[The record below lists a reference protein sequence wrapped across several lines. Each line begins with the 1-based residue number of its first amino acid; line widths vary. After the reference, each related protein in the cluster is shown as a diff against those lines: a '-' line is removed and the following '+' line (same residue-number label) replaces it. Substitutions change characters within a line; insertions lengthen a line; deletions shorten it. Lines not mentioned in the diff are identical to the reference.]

1 MYEIGLE
8 EGMWLIGPSVSPAER
23 RAHGVGAGLLTASRR
38 LLFLGNLYSK
48 GFGFVAEG
56 LSVAAQCGKVYFLFG
71 NCYAK

>member
-1 MYEIGLE
+1 M
-8 EGMWLIGPSVSPAER
+8 PSAWGWCCLME
-23 RAHGVGAGLLTASRR
+23 GVGDGAWLARSAVGLLTASRR

-56 LSVAAQCGKVYFLFG
+56 LSVATQCGKVYFLFG

>member
-1 MYEIGLE
+1 ME
-8 EGMWLIGPSVSPAER
+8 
-23 RAHGVGAGLLTASRR
+23 GVGDGAWLARSAVGLLTASRR

-56 LSVAAQCGKVYFLFG
+56 LSVATQCGKVYFLFG